1 MARTVR
7 DAKLETR
14 AARSRLPKRDDPHWR
29 TLVPGELH
37 LGYRKRRA
45 DAPGKWLV
53 RRYLGAVEKGKN
65 PYQKETL
72 GFADDYRDAD
82 GMTVLSYADVQRR
95 AHDWAAAAL
104 RGGAVASPRHPT
116 VRDLVED
123 YVAFLKAE
131 RRTGR
136 DADRRASNF
145 ILPQLGGLKV
155 SELTTGRLVQ
165 WRDALAASPARLR
178 TRKGREQRY
187 RAAPATPGEA
197 RARRATVNR
206 TVTVLKAALNRAFEH
221 GRVNDDLAWR
231 RLKPFD
237 KVDVARPGHLSIA
250 EAQRLINSAD
260 ATSGFRD
267 VAHGAL
273 LTGCRY
279 GELCRLLVGDFQR
292 GRIVV
297 RESKSGKPRDVR
309 LTDEAASYFRTL
321 AAGRPA
327 DALMFTHADGSA
339 WAKSHQARPMRDAC
353 ATAQIV
359 PAVGFHQLR
368 HTWASLAVMNGMP
381 LMIVA
386 ENLGHT
392 DTRMVEKHYGHLTE
406 DYRDEAIRTSG
417 PRFGVVTTGNVVPL
431 EARR

>member
-1 MARTVR
+1 M
-7 DAKLETR
+7 
-14 AARSRLPKRDDPHWR
+14 
-29 TLVPGELH
+29 PGELH

-65 PYQKETL
+65 PYQKETMGL
-72 GFADDYRDAD
+72 ADDYREAD
-82 GMTVLSYADVQRR
+82 GVTVLSYADVQRR
-95 AHDWAAAAL
+95 AHEWAAEAS
-104 RGGAVASPRHPT
+104 RGGAVTSPRHPT
-116 VRDLVED
+116 VRDVVDD
-123 YVAFLKAE
+123 YVRFLKAE

-136 DADRRASNF
+136 DAERRADNF
-145 ILPQLGGLKV
+145 ILPQLGSLKV
-155 SELTTGRLVQ
+155 AELTTERLVQ
-165 WRDALAASPARLR
+165 WRDALAAAPARLR

-187 RAAPATPGEA
+187 RPAPATPGDA

-206 TVTVLKAALNRAFEH
+206 TATVLKAALNRAFEH

-237 KVDVARPGHLSIA
+237 KVDVARPGHLSVA
-250 EAQRLINSAD
+250 EAQRLINAAD
-260 ATSGFRD
+260 EESGFRD
-267 VAHGAL
+267 LAHGAL

-279 GELCRLLVGDFQR
+279 GELFRLRVGDFQR

-309 LTDEAASYFRTL
+309 LTDEAATFFRSLTS
-321 AAGRPA
+321 GRPA
-327 DALMFTHADGSA
+327 DALIFAHADGSA

-353 ATAQIV
+353 TAAKIV

-386 ENLGHT
+386 ENLGHR
-392 DTRMVEKHYGHLTE
+392 DTRMVERHYGHLTE
-406 DYRDEAIRTSG
+406 DYRDEAIRNSG
-417 PRFGVVTTGNVVPL
+417 PRFGMTAPTNVVPL
-431 EARR
+431 TEAQR

>member
-1 MARTVR
+1 M
-7 DAKLETR
+7 
-14 AARSRLPKRDDPHWR
+14 
-29 TLVPGELH
+29 PGELH

-65 PYQKETL
+65 PYQKETIGL
-72 GFADDYRDAD
+72 ADDYREAD
-82 GMTVLSYADVQRR
+82 GVTVLSYSDVQRR
-95 AHDWAAAAL
+95 AHEWAAAAS
-104 RGGAVASPRHPT
+104 RGGAVTSPRHPT
-116 VRDLVED
+116 VRDVVDD

-136 DADRRASNF
+136 DAERRADNF

-155 SELTTGRLVQ
+155 AELTTERLVQ
-165 WRDALAASPARLR
+165 WRDALAAAPARLR

-187 RAAPATPGEA
+187 RPAPATPGDA

-206 TVTVLKAALNRAFEH
+206 TATVLKAALNRAFEH

-231 RLKPFD
+231 RLKLFD
-237 KVDVARPGHLSIA
+237 KVDVARPGHLSVA
-250 EAQRLINSAD
+250 EAQRLINAAD
-260 ATSGFRD
+260 AESGFRD
-267 VAHGAL
+267 LAHGAL

-279 GELCRLLVGDFQR
+279 GELCRLRVGDFQR

-309 LTDEAASYFRTL
+309 LTDEAATFFRSLT
-321 AAGRPA
+321 AGRPA
-327 DALMFTHADGSA
+327 DALIFAHADGSA

-353 ATAQIV
+353 TAAKIV

-368 HTWASLAVMNGMP
+368 HTWASLAVMNRMP

-386 ENLGHT
+386 ENLGHR
-392 DTRMVEKHYGHLTE
+392 DTRMVERHYGHLTE
-406 DYRDEAIRTSG
+406 DYRDEAIRNSG
-417 PRFGVVTTGNVVPL
+417 PRFGMTAPTSVVPL
-431 EARR
+431 TEAQR

>member
-1 MARTVR
+1 M
-7 DAKLETR
+7 
-14 AARSRLPKRDDPHWR
+14 
-29 TLVPGELH
+29 PGELH

-65 PYQKETL
+65 PYQKETMGL
-72 GFADDYRDAD
+72 ADDYREAD
-82 GMTVLSYADVQRR
+82 GVTVLSYADAQRM
-95 AHDWAAAAL
+95 AHDWAIAASRAKA
-104 RGGAVASPRHPT
+104 GTFPRHPT
-116 VRDLVED
+116 VRDVVED

-136 DADRRASNF
+136 DAERRADNF
-145 ILPQLGGLKV
+145 IMPQLGGLKV
-155 SELTTGRLVQ
+155 GDLTTDCLVQ
-165 WRDALAASPARLR
+165 WRDALAAAPARLR
-178 TRKGREQRY
+178 SRKGKDQRY
-187 RAAPATPGEA
+187 RPAPATPGEA

-237 KVDVARPGHLSIA
+237 KVDVARPGYLSVA
-250 EAQRLINSAD
+250 EAQRLINA
-260 ATSGFRD
+260 ANAASGFRD

-309 LTDEAASYFRTL
+309 LTDEAATFFRALTS
-321 AAGRPA
+321 GRSA
-327 DALMFTHADGSA
+327 DALMFSHADGSA

-353 ATAQIV
+353 AAAMIV

-417 PRFGVVTTGNVVPL
+417 PRFGFVTPSNVVSIKPINRG
-431 EARR
+431 AA